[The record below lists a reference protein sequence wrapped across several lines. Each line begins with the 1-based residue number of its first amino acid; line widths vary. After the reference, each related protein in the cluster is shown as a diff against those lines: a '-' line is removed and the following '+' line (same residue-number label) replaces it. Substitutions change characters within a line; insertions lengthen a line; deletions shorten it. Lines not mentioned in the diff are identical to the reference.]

1 MKLRLIAVLS
11 CACFLFAQSPNLTGV
26 WKANLEK
33 SKVNGPAPSSYLEI
47 IEQQGSKLT
56 ETIGITS
63 PRGEQRSSYTADTS
77 GKPTMNSYRG
87 LPMRTVASSEG
98 GALTLTSKVAG
109 PRPATVTEKYTL
121 SPDGNTLTVETVTSS
136 NGKDTQQT
144 MVLEKQ
150 PDSAGEALRKPEQT
164 AGVRFKNVQLLKDLP
179 ASHFL
184 DSMGSFSMSLGT
196 NCEHCHVRNDF
207 ASDDKPA
214 KLMARKMITM
224 TRNINEQTF
233 AGKMEVRCYTCHKGQ
248 IDPQSRPAF
257 Q

>member
-1 MKLRLIAVLS
+1 MLFS
-11 CACFLFAQSPNLTGV
+11 ACVLFAQSPNFTGV

-33 SKVNGPAPSSYLEI
+33 SKISGPAPSSYLEI
-47 IEQQGSKLT
+47 IDQQDSKLT
-56 ETIGITS
+56 GTIGIAT
-63 PRGEQRSSYTADTS
+63 PRGEQRSSYTADMS
-77 GKPTMNSYRG
+77 GKPSMNSYRG

-98 GALTLTSKVAG
+98 GVLTLTSKVAG

-121 SPDGNTLTVETVTSS
+121 SPDGNTLTVETLTSS

-144 MVLEKQ
+144 VVLEKQ

-164 AGVRFKNVQLLKDLP
+164 AGVRFKNVQLLKDVP
-179 ASHFL
+179 ASQFL
-184 DSMGSFSMSLGT
+184 DNMRSFSMSLGT
-196 NCEHCHVRNDF
+196 DCEHCHVQNDF
-207 ASDDKPA
+207 ASDGKPA

-224 TRNINEQTF
+224 THNINEQTF

-248 IDPQSRPAF
+248 VDPQSRPAF